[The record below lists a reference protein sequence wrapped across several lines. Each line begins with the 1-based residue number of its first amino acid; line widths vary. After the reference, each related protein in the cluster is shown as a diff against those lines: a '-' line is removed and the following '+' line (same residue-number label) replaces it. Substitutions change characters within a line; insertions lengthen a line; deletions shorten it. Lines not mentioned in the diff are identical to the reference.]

1 MKLLL
6 LKKAQFG
13 RLRSGLI
20 TEILKVKTRRFYPG
34 QPDRI
39 VLISDEEKR
48 KLKIKVGKK

>member
-6 LKKAQFG
+6 LKKAQLG

-20 TEILKVKTRRFYPG
+20 TEILKVKTGRFCPG
-34 QPDRI
+34 QLDRI

-48 KLKIKVGKK
+48 KLKIKAGKK